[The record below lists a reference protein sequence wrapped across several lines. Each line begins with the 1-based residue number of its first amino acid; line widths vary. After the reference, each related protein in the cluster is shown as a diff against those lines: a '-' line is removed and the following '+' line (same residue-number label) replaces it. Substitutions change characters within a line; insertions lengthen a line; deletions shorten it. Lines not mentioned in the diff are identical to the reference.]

1 MRSSGTRRLV
11 LRLWPRRRSR
21 RSALAEA
28 SQQVLRREALG
39 PRAGHEAPARPS
51 LPVVLGSLTLYTDR
65 TVFDTAHPGLPV
77 ESFSGTPV
85 PPNSVAECPAPFNT
99 ATNNA
104 CFPPGAIRPGISVVN
119 TAGGPLV
126 VLTPPFF
133 GVPCVSVGP
142 TFFADNGRAPVQPA
156 GRGRRLRFPVRTPAC
171 PSPSPSSVRAARS
184 ARTTHSGGI
193 PGAFW
198 GVDTSD
204 AGGIS
209 RITFNAPGENG
220 ELVCNVAF
228 GQPVPVE
235 LQSFTIQ

>member
-1 MRSSGTRRLV
+1 M
-11 LRLWPRRRSR
+11 
-21 RSALAEA
+21 
-28 SQQVLRREALG
+28 
-39 PRAGHEAPARPS
+39 
-51 LPVVLGSLTLYTDR
+51 
-65 TVFDTAHPGLPV
+65 
-77 ESFSGTPV
+77 
-85 PPNSVAECPAPFNT
+85 
-99 ATNNA
+99 
-104 CFPPGAIRPGISVVN
+104 
-119 TAGGPLV
+119 

-142 TFFADNGRAPVQPA
+142 LNFGDEGELQFDPPVEAVGFDFESSNGVPFTFTVFGPGGPLGTA
-156 GRGRRLRFPVRTPAC
+156 
-171 PSPSPSSVRAARS
+171 
-184 ARTTHSGGI
+184 THSGGI

-209 RITFNAPGENG
+209 RITFSAPGQNG

>member
-1 MRSSGTRRLV
+1 MRSSRTRRALLV
-11 LRLWPRRRSR
+11 GGLVVVAAG
-21 RSALAEA
+21 SAKAEA
-28 SQQVLRREALG
+28 RKYPDAKPSDR
-39 PRAGHEAPARPS
+39 APATKAAAPA
-51 LPVVLGSLTLYTDR
+51 LPVVQGSLTLYTDR
-65 TVFDTAHPGLPV
+65 TVFNTAHPGVPV
-77 ESFSGTPV
+77 ESFSGTIV
-85 PPNSVAECPAPFNT
+85 PPNSVAECPSPFNN

-104 CFPPGAIRPGISVVN
+104 CFPTGAIRPGISVAN
-119 TAGGPLV
+119 TGGGTLV

-133 GVPCVSVGP
+133 GVPCISVGP
-142 TFFADNGRAPVQPA
+142 AFFADAGELQFSPPVEAVGFDFESNTGATFTFTVFGPGGPLGTA
-156 GRGRRLRFPVRTPAC
+156 
-171 PSPSPSSVRAARS
+171 
-184 ARTTHSGGI
+184 THSAGI

-209 RITFNAPGENG
+209 RITFSAPGENG

>member
-1 MRSSGTRRLV
+1 MQSSGSRLACACGAAV
-11 LRLWPRRRSR
+11 LAAASVHAQ
-21 RSALAEA
+21 SAVRYTDAKP
-28 SQQVLRREALG
+28 SD
-39 PRAGHEAPARPS
+39 RAAATVPARPS
-51 LPVVLGSLTLYTDR
+51 LPVVQGTLTFYTDR

-77 ESFSGTPV
+77 ESFSGTTL
-85 PPNSVAECPAPFNT
+85 PPNFVEECPSPFNS

-104 CFPPGAIRPGISVVN
+104 CFPTGAIRPGISVAN
-119 TAGGPLV
+119 TEGGALV

-142 TFFADNGRAPVQPA
+142 SLFADAGELQFSPPVEAVGFDFESNNGALFTIGVFGPGGPLGTA
-156 GRGRRLRFPVRTPAC
+156 
-171 PSPSPSSVRAARS
+171 
-184 ARTTHSGGI
+184 THSGGI

-209 RITFNAPGENG
+209 RITFSAPGPNG